1 MKCEQ
6 EEQCLLYLWGE
17 MTASDSQVFAQH
29 LEKCPA
35 CRGQVAQ
42 LEPLVRSMQS
52 LGPEELPANLAQRI
66 RIRLTKASEAQPV
79 KLWFTPRRVLAAAAS
94 ILVIVGVGVFWK
106 AVLNRTE
113 PLPSSIAR
121 YVKAE
126 PLTEDDYVEALAL
139 AWISEPE
146 QANGTST
153 DSDDTFATE
162 IQDMAAQI
170 ESLLQKVEYKPAPD
184 KSNAVPDDVQ
194 GSRLPTAGRTVV
206 S

>member
-17 MTASDSQVFAQH
+17 MTPSDSRAFAQH

-35 CRGQVAQ
+35 CRDQVAY
-42 LEPLVRSMQS
+42 LEPLVRAMQ
-52 LGPEELPANLAQRI
+52 GIRPEELPVELAQRI
-66 RIRLTKASEAQPV
+66 GTRLTKASEAQPV
-79 KLWFTPRRVLAAAAS
+79 KLWFTPRRVLAVAAS
-94 ILVIVGVGVFWK
+94 ILLIVGVGVFWK

-113 PLPSSIAR
+113 HLPSSTAK